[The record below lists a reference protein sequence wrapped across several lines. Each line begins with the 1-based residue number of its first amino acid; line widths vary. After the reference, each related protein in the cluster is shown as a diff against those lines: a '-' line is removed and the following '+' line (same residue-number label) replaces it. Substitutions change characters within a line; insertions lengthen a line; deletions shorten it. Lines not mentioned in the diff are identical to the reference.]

1 MYSNLLLV
9 IQIYTYHYNTFEYR
23 CYVVNIRQNNKIQK
37 SKVVVIEADEK
48 IRTVAVERT
57 TRCFLHSFCHLP

>member
-9 IQIYTYHYNTFEYR
+9 IHIYTYHYNTFEYR
-23 CYVVNIRQNNKIQK
+23 CYVVKIQK

-57 TRCFLHSFCHLP
+57 TRCFLHSFCYLP

>member
-23 CYVVNIRQNNKIQK
+23 CYVVKIQK